1 MTLDRLR
8 PLVDRTLAPFVA
20 GFDRLGLSPDGV
32 SVLAFLVAVAAGG
45 CFALGPVAPAWYVAG
60 AVLVGVNGTLD
71 VVDGALARRQG
82 VEGDAGD
89 LFDHVLDRYA
99 DVAVVAGLA
108 AGTEAYALG
117 FAAVTGVLLTSYLG
131 TQVEAV
137 GLDRE
142 YGGLLGRADRLV
154 LVAVVTTFAAV
165 STVAGV
171 ELTLLDYGPVG
182 WLLVVLAVVGHLTAL
197 QRFWGARRDLT

>member
-45 CFALGPVAPAWYVAG
+45 CFALASTAPAWYVAG

-108 AGTEAYALG
+108 AGTQAYALG

-154 LVAVVTTFAAV
+154 LVAVVTTLAAALDA
-165 STVAGV
+165 AGV
-171 ELTLLDYGPVG
+171 EATLLDYEPVG
-182 WLLVVLAVVGHLTAL
+182 WLLAVLAVVGHLTAL
-197 QRFWGARRDLT
+197 QRFRGARRDLT

>member
-45 CFALGPVAPAWYVAG
+45 CFALGPVAPVWYVAG

-154 LVAVVTTFAAV
+154 LVAVVTTLAAALDA
-165 STVAGV
+165 AGV
-171 ELTLLDYGPVG
+171 EATLLDYGPVG
-182 WLLVVLAVVGHLTAL
+182 WLLAVLAAVGHLTAL
-197 QRFWGARRDLT
+197 QRFRGARRDLT